1 MIIYEVFQMSRKMNG
16 KYLIVF
22 TICFLLFF
30 LSVGNP
36 IIAEN
41 MMQEQNRD
49 KQMIIDDSC
58 VESSANE
65 TSYYAVIGACS
76 EYIDPSN
83 NIPPFPSEP
92 FPANKLDY
100 IYQALLKSENWD
112 EDNIIFL
119 LNQDATRQNI
129 INALEE
135 MALRVDSNDIFIFSW
150 AGHGSEVLDNDGDEG
165 DIDPSDRYDEVI
177 CPHDCER
184 KQGKLVN
191 YISDDE
197 LDQLFSNISAKG
209 MCLIFESCLSGGLVD
224 RNISD
229 KDAEKYTSSFTQ
241 DVQGGTNGVIDIDD
255 NNRVVLMSSHPDSIC
270 RATLTFGF
278 IFTYSVALAMRGLMI
293 DKIDDGFLSAEEIF
307 NSAKYTYIAFSSLQ
321 WSFIG
326 ILSYIR
332 YKLPGPGGLFGM
344 LFRGFPPAIAALLTV
359 MLIWFIAQ
367 SGSVTDGHIV
377 LNYPNIRDN
386 YVGELPL
393 IVR

>member
-1 MIIYEVFQMSRKMNG
+1 MSKKMNSN
-16 KYLIVF
+16 YLIIS
-22 TICFLLFF
+22 TICFLLLF

-41 MMQEQNRD
+41 IMQDQNRD
-49 KQMIIDDSC
+49 KQMIIDDSW

-65 TSYYAVIGACS
+65 TEYYAVICACS
-76 EYIDPSN
+76 EYIDPSSN
-83 NIPPFPSEP
+83 LPPPPYEP
-92 FPANKLDY
+92 FPENKLDY

-135 MALRVDSNDIFIFSW
+135 MAGRVDSNDIFLFSW
-150 AGHGSEVLDNDGDEG
+150 AGHGSEVLDDDGDEG
-165 DIDPSDRYDEVI
+165 DIDPSDRYDEVT

-197 LDQLFSNISAKG
+197 LDELFSNITAKG
-209 MCLIFESCLSGGLVD
+209 MSLIFESCLSGGLVD
-224 RNISD
+224 QNISD
-229 KDAEKYTSSFTQ
+229 KDAKEYTDSFTR
-241 DVQGGTNGVIDIDD
+241 DVQGGTNMLDIDD
-255 NNRVVLMSSHPDSIC
+255 TNRVVLMSSHPDSIC
-270 RATLTFGF
+270 RASLTFGF
-278 IFTYSVALAMRGLMI
+278 IFTYSVALAMRGLI
-293 DKIDDGFLSAEEIF
+293 VDKTDDGFLSAEEIF

-332 YKLPGPGGLFGM
+332 YKLPGPGGLIGI
-344 LFRGFPPAIAALLTV
+344 LFRGFPPAIQALLTV
-359 MLIWFIAQ
+359 MLIWIIAQ
-367 SGSVTDGHIV
+367 RGSVTDGHIM
-377 LNYPNIRDN
+377 LNYPNICDD